1 MVLWEGKK
9 EGPGQFVQNLTLILD
24 GNSARVWQQDWHG
37 ARLRKLKVQ
46 LRKEGCKWA
55 LRLQVVVLGRGR
67 NSEVV
72 ALNLDLRQQGG
83 LPGGKYILAAPQ
95 RFIAPR
101 KRWQLLCHL

>member
-24 GNSARVWQQDWHG
+24 GNSAQVWQQDWHG
-37 ARLRKLKVQ
+37 ARLRELKVQ

-55 LRLQVVVLGRGR
+55 LRLQVVVLGQGR

-72 ALNLDLRQQGG
+72 ALNL
-83 LPGGKYILAAPQ
+83 A
-95 RFIAPR
+95 
-101 KRWQLLCHL
+101 